1 MVSRNTTATSRAARY
16 EGSAGLQPASTTQ
29 LALLWLVLHGFKL
42 ALNVAFVDLHA
53 KLLKLRHELLIV
65 VFFNLHFHLVSA
77 LGEVDLFLLL
87 LFNFVFLGQA
97 DRCAA
102 DASPANAV
110 SLVLISGAVLWRSF
124 VTLGLRT
131 FGFCGSGHL
140 HRLRRVSLLLRGLGE
155 LIIKLDGCC
164 LSEIAPVERAAV
176 FVNNL
181 LARFLANWHRSLRR
195 VHLLRLEREVA
206 AVASDAHRQV

>member
-1 MVSRNTTATSRAARY
+1 MVSRNTAATSRAARY
-16 EGSAGLQPASTTQ
+16 EGGAELQPASATQ
-29 LALLWLVLHGFKL
+29 LAHLWLVLHGFKL
-42 ALNVAFVDLHA
+42 TLNVAFVDLHA
-53 KLLKLRHELLIV
+53 KLLKLRHELFIV
-65 VFFNLHFHLVSA
+65 VFFNLHFHL
-77 LGEVDLFLLL
+77 
-87 LFNFVFLGQA
+87 A

-110 SLVLISGAVLWRSF
+110 SLVLISGAVLRRSF

-155 LIIKLDGCC
+155 LIIKLDGCY

-206 AVASDAHRQV
+206 AVASDAHRQVQG